1 MKYVGQHCS
10 GWCQDRI
17 DGKQCQC
24 AFDREYER
32 LSMEKPGAI
41 VPASVQEDLPLKG
54 NMIAGI
60 IVSVFERSN
69 DLDQILAA
77 AHLRHL
83 GAVPFEP
90 KDEVSDGTQVEIS

>member
-1 MKYVGQHCS
+1 MNYVGQHCS

-24 AFDREYER
+24 VFDREYER

-41 VPASVQEDLPLKG
+41 APATVQEDLPLKD

-60 IVSVFERSN
+60 IINIFERSG
-69 DLDQILAA
+69 DTSQIVAA
-77 AHLRHL
+77 AQLRQL